1 MDTRR
6 RRHYARLAQDR
17 RLRPRGRPAGAF
29 ASPIPPHVAKRRGR
43 KAGITFQQVQ
53 KYENGA
59 NRIGAGRLQRIA
71 EIFEVPVAA
80 LFGASRREGRAGVDP
95 FEGLRTPGAVQLL
108 EAYGRIGDRMI
119 RRAFLR
125 FAEQVA
131 VTAQRSSRR

>member
-1 MDTRR
+1 MPAPRKTDAYDRAVGLRVRTLRLSRR
-6 RRHYARLAQDR
+6 MSQSDLSQS
-17 RLRPRGRPAGAF
+17 L
-29 ASPIPPHVAKRRGR
+29 
-43 KAGITFQQVQ
+43 GITFQQVQ

-59 NRIGAGRLQRIA
+59 NRIAAGRLQRIA
-71 EIFEVPVAA
+71 EILEVPVEA

-108 EAYGRIGDRMI
+108 EAYGRIGDRTI

-131 VTAQRSSRR
+131 VTSQRSSRR

>member
-1 MDTRR
+1 MPGSRKTDSYDREVGLRVRTLRISRR
-6 RRHYARLAQDR
+6 MSQNDVGERL
-17 RLRPRGRPAGAF
+17 
-29 ASPIPPHVAKRRGR
+29 
-43 KAGITFQQVQ
+43 GITFQQVQ

-80 LFGASRREGRAGVDP
+80 LFGASGREGRAGVDP

-108 EAYGRIGDRMI
+108 EAYGRIGDRTI

-131 VTAQRSSRR
+131 VISQRSSRR

>member
-1 MDTRR
+1 LRVRTLRLSRR
-6 RRHYARLAQDR
+6 MSQNDVGERL
-17 RLRPRGRPAGAF
+17 
-29 ASPIPPHVAKRRGR
+29 
-43 KAGITFQQVQ
+43 GITFQQVQ

-71 EIFEVPVAA
+71 EIFEVPISA
-80 LFGASRREGRAGVDP
+80 LFGAQRREGRAGVDP

-108 EAYGRIGDRMI
+108 EAYVRIGDRTI

-131 VTAQRSSRR
+131 VTSQRSSRR

>member
-1 MDTRR
+1 MLTT
-6 RRHYARLAQDR
+6 ARSDCGCA
-17 RLRPRGRPAGAF
+17 PRACPAACRKTTSTKVS
-29 ASPIPPHVAKRRGR
+29 ASLSSRFRNTKTAR
-43 KAGITFQQVQ
+43 T
-53 KYENGA
+53 
-59 NRIGAGRLQRIA
+59 IGAGRLQRIA

-108 EAYGRIGDRMI
+108 EAYGRIGDRVI

-131 VTAQRSSRR
+131 VTSQRSSRR

>member
-1 MDTRR
+1 MQGSRKTDPYDREIALRVRTLRLSRR
-6 RRHYARLAQDR
+6 MSQNDLGQS
-17 RLRPRGRPAGAF
+17 L
-29 ASPIPPHVAKRRGR
+29 
-43 KAGITFQQVQ
+43 GITFQQIQ

-108 EAYGRIGDRMI
+108 EAYGRISDRTI

-125 FAEQVA
+125 FTEQVA
-131 VTAQRSSRR
+131 VTWQRSSRR

>member
-1 MDTRR
+1 LQGSRKTDPYDREIALRVRTLRLSRR
-6 RRHYARLAQDR
+6 MSQNDVGERL
-17 RLRPRGRPAGAF
+17 
-29 ASPIPPHVAKRRGR
+29 
-43 KAGITFQQVQ
+43 GITFQQVQ

-108 EAYGRIGDRMI
+108 EAYGRIGDRVI

-131 VTAQRSSRR
+131 MTAQRSGRR

>member
-1 MDTRR
+1 VQGSRKTDAYDREVGLRVRSLRLSRR
-6 RRHYARLAQDR
+6 MSQSDLGNRL
-17 RLRPRGRPAGAF
+17 
-29 ASPIPPHVAKRRGR
+29 
-43 KAGITFQQVQ
+43 GITFQQVQ

-71 EIFEVPVAA
+71 EILDVPVAA

-95 FEGLRTPGAVQLL
+95 FAGLRTPGAVQLL

-131 VTAQRSSRR
+131 VTAQRSGRR

>member
-1 MDTRR
+1 MSGPRKTDAYDRAVGLRVRSLRLSRR
-6 RRHYARLAQDR
+6 MSQADLGES
-17 RLRPRGRPAGAF
+17 LGL
-29 ASPIPPHVAKRRGR
+29 
-43 KAGITFQQVQ
+43 TFQQIQ
-53 KYENGA
+53 KYENGV

-80 LFGASRREGRAGVDP
+80 LFGASGREGRAGVDP

-108 EAYGRIGDRMI
+108 EAYGRIGDRVI

-131 VTAQRSSRR
+131 VTAQRSNRR